1 MGLFEFR
8 FLARCS
14 WYGITPVLW
23 FHHTFVLWGPLSYL
37 HFRSINPLLEFITL
51 KIQKIIP
58 KIFAN
63 LFSLY
68 EFHGHFISFLKTT
81 FSIGLVVA
89 IALSSWFFIDFLC
102 CWKDFRKS
110 NKKYFSKAVACII
123 KYARATFLL
132 IVGTINLH
140 KLWHITLPI
149 LPNGNIIHMYEQSIK
164 PNENCQNVLSYFI
177 FIMGAYIAWFDI

>member
-1 MGLFEFR
+1 MHLPRVIDIHIKSLFSLEGPNLICSKMGLFEFR

-81 FSIGLVVA
+81 FTIGLVEA
-89 IALSSWFFIDFLC
+89 IALSPWFFIDFLC
-102 CWKDFRKS
+102 CWKDFQTRNTFQKQLLASS
-110 NKKYFSKAVACII
+110 NM
-123 KYARATFLL
+123 L
-132 IVGTINLH
+132 
-140 KLWHITLPI
+140 
-149 LPNGNIIHMYEQSIK
+149 EQPS
-164 PNENCQNVLSYFI
+164 S
-177 FIMGAYIAWFDI
+177 